1 MMLTLLAALTFAG
14 VQDAPPVQS
23 AQCLVEVAALTLED
37 LDLTNPD
44 MHQAVVRKTDALW
57 LNQQEMVA
65 TLENIERARAAVLSG
80 VPGEIERGA
89 LPEGSLEVI
98 RQRQERD
105 RAEDMMIVNELPS
118 QAPSCVWPRRDDQ
131 PVIR

>member
-1 MMLTLLAALTFAG
+1 MMLTLFAVLTFVAL
-14 VQDAPPVQS
+14 QDAPPVQS

-37 LDLTNPD
+37 LDLTDPA
-44 MHQAVVRKTDALW
+44 MHQATVRKADALW
-57 LNQQEMVA
+57 LNQRDMVT
-65 TLENIERARAAVLSG
+65 TLENIERARAAVLAG

-89 LPEGSLEVI
+89 LPQGSLEVI

-105 RAEDMMIVNELPS
+105 RAEDVMIVNELPS
-118 QAPSCVWPRRDDQ
+118 RAPSCIWPGRDDQ